1 MEYVVACANLIA
13 FNLGIKEVRDVA
25 QLNEFARSTVAQP
38 YTKSKISVKLEENKE
53 ENKA

>member
-1 MEYVVACANLIA
+1 
-13 FNLGIKEVRDVA
+13 VRDVS

-38 YTKSKISVKLEENKE
+38 YAKSKIEVQLEEKKE